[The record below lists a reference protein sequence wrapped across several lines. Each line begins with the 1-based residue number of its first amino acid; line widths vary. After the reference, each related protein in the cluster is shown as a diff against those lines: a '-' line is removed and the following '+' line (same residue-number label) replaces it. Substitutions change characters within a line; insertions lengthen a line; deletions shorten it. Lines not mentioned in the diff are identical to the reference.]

1 MLSIQSAAFKKAR
14 KDIRKN
20 YCLYIM
26 VAPIVAFYWIF
37 HYEVMYGAII
47 AFKNLM
53 PIKGIMGSPW
63 VGLRHFESFFSSVY
77 FVRILRNT
85 LMISLK
91 NLLFGFPAP
100 ILLALLIN
108 EIRSTVFKRT
118 VQTFSYLPYFI
129 STMVISGIIKDF
141 CSVNGV
147 ITEICRGLGMK
158 TQTSMLLVS
167 RYFQPIY
174 IISDIWRGMGW
185 NSIIYLAA
193 LSGIDQELY
202 EAAKIDGAGRLRQ
215 TLHITLPG
223 ISSTI
228 VVLLILRVGQVMNVG
243 FEKIILLYSPNI
255 YDVSDVISS
264 FVYRKGIL
272 EQNYSYGAAVGLFNS
287 SINFSLLMATNWFS
301 KRVSGGEHSLF

>member
-1 MLSIQSAAFKKAR
+1 
-14 KDIRKN
+14 
-20 YCLYIM
+20 M